1 MIKFNF
7 EDAFN
12 RAFSSIITAIVIGAC
27 IIVYNGAT
35 TVQEKVD
42 NSSNDL
48 KALVS
53 ILQDEIINL
62 KERDNSI
69 LKSISEVKGLV
80 GEGITEYSEEV
91 EGEVYSV
98 PTQQNEV
105 TTIVQE
111 SIPEKDFIEQKMWDA
126 KN

>member
-42 NSSNDL
+42 KSSNDL

-53 ILQDEIINL
+53 ILQDEIISL

-69 LKSISEVKGLV
+69 LESISEVKGLV
-80 GEGITEYSEEV
+80 GEDITEYSEEV
-91 EGEVYSV
+91 GGEAYSV
-98 PTQQNEV
+98 PIQRNEV

-111 SIPEKDFIEQKMWDA
+111 NIPEKDFIEQKMRDA